1 MLTTATLLYNMYKN
15 CVNLFQIPVRL
26 TNAPNTSVIND
37 QPIEDITLQV
47 RLGIL
52 SSKYT
57 WFWYTWYP

>member
-52 SSKYT
+52 ST
-57 WFWYTWYP
+57 